1 MGKPCYCTE
10 RRIVHRKLPGLGAA
24 ERFVDSLQLLGI
36 GASWG
41 GFESLAVLADMR
53 RARSV
58 TDWSGHGQVIRLHIG
73 LEGVSDL
80 LADLDQAF
88 AAIANIET
96 KTEQERAH
104 AHHR

>member
-1 MGKPCYCTE
+1 LRSQAP
-10 RRIVHRKLPGLGAA
+10 VAP
-24 ERFVDSLQLLGI
+24 ERFVDSLKLFGI

-58 TDWSGHGQVIRLHIG
+58 TDWAAHGTVIRLHIG
-73 LEGVSDL
+73 LEGVPDL

-88 AAIANIET
+88 AAIADIADLPLT
-96 KTEQERAH
+96 HQESSH